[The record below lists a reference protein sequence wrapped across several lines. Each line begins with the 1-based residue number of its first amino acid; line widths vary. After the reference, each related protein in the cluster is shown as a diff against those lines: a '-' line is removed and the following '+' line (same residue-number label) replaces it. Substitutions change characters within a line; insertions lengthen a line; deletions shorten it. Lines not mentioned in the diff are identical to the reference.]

1 MAQQPVVDR
10 SAFKQVIKLP
20 ALRVPTKACNDLM
33 RKLRGRFTFDL
44 PKTKCIVHDGD
55 RQDVRLLLLSQEV
68 DPQAFSPDLQALLQ
82 PVEGW
87 ELTSHDMT
95 LEYQHFTADAVLR
108 KLLPEGVEVPT
119 SFESI
124 GHIAHLNL
132 RPEQLPHKAL
142 IGQVILDK
150 NPTLRT
156 VVNKLGSIENE
167 YRVFDMEVIAGE
179 QAFETEVSQHGVR
192 FRLDFSKVYWNSR
205 LETEHKRL
213 VASFQPGEVVA
224 DIMAGI
230 GPFAVPAGKHGCKV
244 YANDLNPESAKYL
257 ASNVQ
262 LNRVGGQVM
271 PFNMDGRQFVRLLL
285 ATPGG
290 PVEQLPPPAAAA
302 AAAEQAAEP
311 QQPQQHQQQPQQQQ
325 EAGAVIQQPNQQQ
338 QQQQQ
343 QPKRKLVVE
352 VPPAIPPG
360 WRPPPGGLHFQHA
373 VMNLPASAVEFLD
386 AFRGAFCPASWAG
399 QALPLVHVYTFMK
412 NESEAD
418 VIARVE
424 AALGAKLE
432 EPPSIHTVRDVA
444 PNKLMLC
451 VTFRVPQAVAFAGRQ
466 LGEQQQQQQQQQQV
480 VEQPAAAAAN
490 GATEGSP
497 AAKKP
502 RT

>member
-1 MAQQPVVDR
+1 MAQQPAVDR
-10 SAFKQVIKLP
+10 AAFKQVIKLP

-33 RKLRGRFTFDL
+33 RKLRGFTFDL

-55 RQDVRLLLLSQEV
+55 RQDVRLLLLSQKV
-68 DPQAFSPDLQALLQ
+68 DPQAFSPELQAVLQ
-82 PVEGW
+82 QVEGW
-87 ELTSHDMT
+87 EVCSHDMQ
-95 LEYQHFTADAVLR
+95 LDYQHFTADAVLR

-142 IGQVILDK
+142 IGQVIMDK
-150 NPTLRT
+150 NPTIRT

-167 YRVFDMEVIAGE
+167 YRVFDMEVIAGD

-205 LETEHKRL
+205 LETEHARL
-213 VASFQPGEVVA
+213 VSSFQPGEVVA

-257 ASNVQ
+257 ALNVQ
-262 LNRVGGQVM
+262 LNRVGAQVL

-290 PVEQLPPPAAAA
+290 PVPA
-302 AAAEQAAEP
+302 
-311 QQPQQHQQQPQQQQ
+311 
-325 EAGAVIQQPNQQQ
+325 
-338 QQQQQ
+338 
-343 QPKRKLVVE
+343 
-352 VPPAIPPG
+352 AIPPG
-360 WRPPPGGLHFQHA
+360 FRPPPGGVLFQHA

-386 AFRGAFCPASWAG
+386 AFRGAFDPASWAG
-399 QALPLVHVYTFMK
+399 RQLPLVHVYTFMK
-412 NESEAD
+412 SETEAD
-418 VIARVE
+418 VITRVE
-424 AALGAKLE
+424 AALGGKLD

-466 LGEQQQQQQQQQQV
+466 LSQQQQEQQQQQQETQG
-480 VEQPAAAAAN
+480 PAPAPATHAA
-490 GATEGSP
+490 EGSP